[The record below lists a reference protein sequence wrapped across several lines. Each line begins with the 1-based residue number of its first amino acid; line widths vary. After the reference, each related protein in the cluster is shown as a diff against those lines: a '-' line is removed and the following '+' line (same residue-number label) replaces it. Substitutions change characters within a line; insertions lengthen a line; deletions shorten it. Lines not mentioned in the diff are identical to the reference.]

1 MATDFTNTLNLPAT
15 EFSMRAN
22 LPARE
27 PETLAYWQQIGLYR
41 LMLENAAGKPT
52 FELHDGLPFSN
63 GNIHMGT
70 ALNKVLKDFINKSK
84 TMEGYR
90 VPYVPGWDNHGMPI
104 ESAII
109 KQNKLDRRKMSIP
122 EFRSACHKFAQKYVD
137 VQKGQFVRLGVS
149 GDWEHPY
156 LTMNPAFEAREVRV
170 FGEMYRKGTIYKGMK
185 PAYWCPKCE
194 TALAE
199 AEIEYKTDAVLPFTS
214 SSASATTSTGVLRS
228 MHRLPTPT
236 SSSGRPQP
244 GRCPATLPL
253 RSTRTRSTCWSGR
266 LTGRNYIVAEALCE
280 KTMQAGGVEVCE
292 TLASWKGSSAG
303 VRKTAHPFLDRDSVV
318 VLADYVTMDSGTG
331 CVHTAPGFGADDFQ
345 TCKRYGMD
353 IVVPVDDRGR
363 QTEDA
368 GKYAGLFYADSNAV
382 ILEDMKEIRGAVCR
396 RGHDA
401 RVPALLALQK
411 PHHFPRDATV
421 VLLGGRLQGRG
432 GRGVPQRALAA
443 RVGRGAHDPD
453 GAGARR
459 LVYFAPAS
467 LGSADPRVLL
477 RSRCG
482 SRSAPRRR
490 LTACRSCS
498 HSTVPTAGLRWRCPS
513 SAGGLRL
520 PALRRSRIHKGNEY
534 TGRLV

>member
-52 FELHDGLPFSN
+52 FELHDGPPFSN

-122 EFRSACHKFAQKYVD
+122 EFRSACHRFAQKYVD

-185 PAYWCPKCE
+185 PVYWCPKCE

-199 AEIEYKTDAVLPFTS
+199 AEIEYKTDACTS
-214 SSASATTSTGVLRS
+214 IYVKFRVRDDIDGRIAQYAPLADTYFIIWTTT
-228 MHRLPTPT
+228 TW
-236 SSSGRPQP
+236 
-244 GRCPATLPL
+244 TLPGNLAIALNPDEKYVLVRASDGCNYGGL
-253 RSTRTRSTCWSGR
+253 RD
-266 LTGRNYIVAEALCE
+266 
-280 KTMQAGGVEVCE
+280 AGKLEG
-292 TLASWKGSSAG
+292 KRAG
-303 VRKTAHPFLDRDSVV
+303 VRKDR
-318 VLADYVTMDSGTG
+318 
-331 CVHTAPGFGADDFQ
+331 AP
-345 TCKRYGMD
+345 
-353 IVVPVDDRGR
+353 VPGSRQRGR
-363 QTEDA
+363 
-368 GKYAGLFYADSNAV
+368 
-382 ILEDMKEIRGAVCR
+382 
-396 RGHDA
+396 
-401 RVPALLALQK
+401 
-411 PHHFPRDATV
+411 
-421 VLLGGRLQGRG
+421 
-432 GRGVPQRALAA
+432 
-443 RVGRGAHDPD
+443 
-453 GAGARR
+453 
-459 LVYFAPAS
+459 
-467 LGSADPRVLL
+467 
-477 RSRCG
+477 
-482 SRSAPRRR
+482 
-490 LTACRSCS
+490 
-498 HSTVPTAGLRWRCPS
+498 
-513 SAGGLRL
+513 AGGLCDHGFRYRL
-520 PALRRSRIHKGNEY
+520 RAYRARLRCR
-534 TGRLV
+534 